1 VGNGAFILKF
11 AIQNYSFILNFCIG
25 WLFYWGVF
33 THFDS
38 FVMSYNSIINSATV
52 VMVEFYASWCPHCR
66 HMMPIVA
73 EVKQQLD
80 GQISVAQLDID
91 ANEAMAAEAGVESVP
106 TFIIYVD
113 GNEVWRDSGEMPGDV
128 LLAKAKSYLQ

>member
-1 VGNGAFILKF
+1 
-11 AIQNYSFILNFCIG
+11 
-25 WLFYWGVF
+25 
-33 THFDS
+33 
-38 FVMSYNSIINSATV
+38 MSYNSIINSATV